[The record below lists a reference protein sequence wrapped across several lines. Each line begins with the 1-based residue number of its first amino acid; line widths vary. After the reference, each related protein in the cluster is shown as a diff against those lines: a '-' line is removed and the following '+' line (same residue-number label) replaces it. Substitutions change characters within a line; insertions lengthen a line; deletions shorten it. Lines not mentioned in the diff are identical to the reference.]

1 MKKLLIVFLLLLM
14 GCAAPLELKTGDD
27 LYSEGSPIEALT
39 YYEIA
44 LKKAQTESQ
53 RGEILNAIERTKIK
67 IVDNLLHEASLAHD
81 ESTPPAVPSIEK
93 AISILNQGLQYDD
106 KLKRLAGKIQEYNIE
121 KKNISSN
128 VTKTIEN
135 AHHLASKGE
144 LLEALAVLENAQS
157 THPSCAQL
165 EDKVADLTQFIEK
178 QKRKYLVH
186 INELL
191 TNAEVK
197 KADDILK
204 KLALIAPDYPRL
216 EALQAEIANARK
228 EHFLQKIPRLTS
240 QNKYYTA
247 FRLLAASGYEGLDD
261 RIADIISLGGKYYY
275 DKAKAYSD
283 SGNIFLAYVAA
294 VKAKELL
301 PNDVSIFQFLIRLED
316 TIEKEIQKY
325 IAILTFG
332 APANDPDAGKLFSGA
347 LMSSLFKKLPYG
359 INIVEGENIDL
370 LEKEKALDLQNLGNR
385 LGVDLMITGNVSL
398 FKVEKRVV
406 ESMASQKIKI
416 GEETKPNPEFN
427 QMLQTYGKNVTKWPH
442 QPPMTYTEEKFEI
455 VQYKKGSVDAKA
467 FGNVSIR
474 IFDSKK
480 AAIVFA
486 KDLNGTIET
495 SDNFQES
502 IAAANIPEDPLHM
515 PSETELKGQLR
526 DDIVQT
532 TLDTILDIFKNRE
545 ERFLQSTLIRIK
557 RKEYGE
563 ALKFL
568 AEGYLYCKKSQTTN
582 QTSDKIYDLM
592 IDLSEEY

>member
-1 MKKLLIVFLLLLM
+1 MKKPLIVFLLLLI
-14 GCAAPLELKTGDD
+14 GCAPPLELKKADD

-44 LKKAQTESQ
+44 LKKAQTDSQ
-53 RGEILNAIERTKIK
+53 RSEISSAIEQTKIK
-67 IVDNLLHEASLAHD
+67 IVDNILHEASLARE
-81 ESTPPAVPSIEK
+81 ESTPPAIPSIEN
-93 AISILNQGLQYDD
+93 AISILNQGLRYDD
-106 KLKRLAGKIQEYNIE
+106 KPKRLAGKIQEYDIE
-121 KKNISSN
+121 RQKILSN
-128 VTKTIEN
+128 LTKCTEK
-135 AHHLASKGE
+135 AHDLASKGE
-144 LLEALAVLENAQS
+144 LLEALAVLKNAQS
-157 THPSCAQL
+157 THPSSAQL
-165 EDKVADLTQFIEK
+165 RDQVANLTNLIEK
-178 QKRKYLVH
+178 QKRKHLVH

-191 TNAEVK
+191 TNGDVE

-204 KLALIAPDYPRL
+204 KLASIAPDYPRL
-216 EALQAEIANARK
+216 EALQAEIFSARK
-228 EHFLQKIPRLTS
+228 KHFLQKIPPLKS
-240 QNKYYTA
+240 QKKYYTA
-247 FRLLAASGYEGLDD
+247 FRLLVDSGYEGLDD
-261 RIADIISLGGKYYY
+261 QLADISSLGSQYYY

-301 PNDVSIFQFLIRLED
+301 PNDVTIFQFLLKLED
-316 TIEKEIQKY
+316 NIAKNIQKY

-347 LMSSLFKKLPYG
+347 LMSSLFKTLPYG

-406 ESMASQKIKI
+406 ETMATQKIKV
-416 GEETKPNPEFN
+416 GEETRPNPEFT
-427 QMLQTYGKNVTKWPH
+427 QMLETYGKNVTKWPH
-442 QPPMTYTEEKFEI
+442 QPPMTYTEDKFEI
-455 VQYKKGSVDAKA
+455 VKYKKGSVNLKA
-467 FGNVSIR
+467 FGNVSLR

-495 SDNFQES
+495 SDDYQES
-502 IAAANIPEDPLHM
+502 VAAADVPEDPLHL
-515 PSETELKGQLR
+515 PSETELKAQLR
-526 DDIVQT
+526 DDIVQS

-545 ERFLQSTLIRIK
+545 ERFLQWTMTHIN
-557 RKEYGE
+557 RKEYSE

-568 AEGYLYCKKSQTTN
+568 AQGYLYCKNSQTTN
-582 QTSDKIYDLM
+582 QTSEKIYDLM

>member
-1 MKKLLIVFLLLLM
+1 MRKPLLVFLLLFI
-14 GCAAPLELKTGDD
+14 GCGAPLELKKGDD
-27 LYSEGSPIEALT
+27 LYSKGNAIEALT

-53 RGEILNAIERTKIK
+53 RSEISDAIEETKTK
-67 IVDNLLHEASLAHD
+67 IVDNILHEASLAYH
-81 ESTPPAVPSIEK
+81 ESTPPAIPSIEK
-93 AISILNQGLQYDD
+93 AVSILDQGLAYDD
-106 KLKRLAGKIQEYNIE
+106 KVKRLAGKIQEYNIE
-121 KKNISSN
+121 EQEILSSVAKSIKKA
-128 VTKTIEN
+128 K
-135 AHHLASKGE
+135 ALASKGE
-144 LLEALAVLENAQS
+144 LLEARSVLEKAQS
-157 THPSCAQL
+157 IHPFCEQL
-165 EDKVADLTQFIEK
+165 RDQVAHLESFIEK
-178 QKRKYLVH
+178 QKRQYLVQ
-186 INELL
+186 IDELL
-191 TNAEVK
+191 TNGEVK
-197 KADDILK
+197 KADDMLK
-204 KLALIAPDYPRL
+204 KLAFIAPDYPRL
-216 EALQAEIANARK
+216 EALQAEIANGRK
-228 EHFLQKIPRLTS
+228 KQLLDNMPPLTS

-247 FRLLAASGYEGLDD
+247 FRLLVASGYEGLDSHID
-261 RIADIISLGGKYYY
+261 HISALGGQYYY

-283 SGNIFLAYVAA
+283 SGDIILAYVAV

-301 PNDVSIFQFLIRLED
+301 PNDVRIFQLLIKLED
-316 TIEKEIQKY
+316 ILEKEIQKY

-406 ESMASQKIKI
+406 ESMATQKMKV
-416 GEETKPNPEFN
+416 GEETRPNPEYN
-427 QMLQTYGKNVTKWPH
+427 QMLQTYGKNVSKWPR
-442 QPPMTYTEEKFEI
+442 QVPMTYTEEKFEI
-455 VQYKKGSVDAKA
+455 VKYKKGSVHAKA

-495 SDNFQES
+495 SDDFQDS
-502 IAAANIPEDPLHM
+502 VPGANIPEDRLEV

-526 DDIVQT
+526 DKIVQG
-532 TLDTILDIFKNRE
+532 TLDTILDIFENRE
-545 ERFLQSTLIRIK
+545 ERFLQWTLIHIK
-557 RKEYGE
+557 RKEYHE

-568 AEGYLYCKKSQTTN
+568 AQGYLYCKKSQTEN
-582 QTSDKIYDLM
+582 DTSDKIYDLM